1 MLCRCCNNK
10 LKTFLIDLGK
20 SPVANTLAKKSNEK
34 TKNFDLQVYIC
45 DKCWLLQTNDLV
57 AQKQI
62 FKNDYPYFSGYSKT
76 WLNHLNKFVKK
87 IKKNFPDKLKKN
99 VCEIASNDGS
109 LLEILKSHNID
120 AFGIEPT
127 RSTYLYSKKKG
138 FKVINS
144 FFTNNF
150 AKKIKFKS
158 DFIIANNVLA
168 HVPNLNDFI
177 KGIKKFLSHKG
188 IATFE
193 IQYLPSLIKFNQFD
207 TIYHEHFSYFS
218 IVAAKNIFNRNNLK
232 IFDCEKINTHGGSI
246 RLYVAQ
252 ENNFDLKE
260 TKRLSNYYSEE
271 KKLGIDKI
279 KFYKNFSKK
288 IKLIKKKT
296 NILIER
302 IRKKKKIISAYGA
315 AAKANTFFNYVGIK
329 NDKIKCIIDKNP
341 QKVGKFLPGSNI
353 PIKSKDYLNKI
364 KPDYIFIMTWN
375 IKDEVV
381 KELNFTKKWGCKF
394 VTFIPKIKKFN

>member
-57 AQKQI
+57 PQKQI

-177 KGIKKFLSHKG
+177 KGIKKFLSHNG
-188 IATFE
+188 VATFE

-218 IVAAKNIFNRNNLK
+218 IVAAKDIFNRNNLK

-271 KKLGIDKI
+271 KELGIDKI

-288 IKLIKKKT
+288 IKLIKKNT
-296 NILIER
+296 NILIEK

-315 AAKANTFFNYVGIK
+315 AAKANTFFNYLGIK

>member
-1 MLCRCCNNK
+1 M
-10 LKTFLIDLGK
+10 
-20 SPVANTLAKKSNEK
+20 P
-34 TKNFDLQVYIC
+34 
-45 DKCWLLQTNDLV
+45 
-57 AQKQI
+57 
-62 FKNDYPYFSGYSKT
+62 
-76 WLNHLNKFVKK
+76 
-87 IKKNFPDKLKKN
+87 
-99 VCEIASNDGS
+99 
-109 LLEILKSHNID
+109 
-120 AFGIEPT
+120 
-127 RSTYLYSKKKG
+127 
-138 FKVINS
+138 
-144 FFTNNF
+144 
-150 AKKIKFKS
+150 
-158 DFIIANNVLA
+158 NNVLA

-302 IRKKKKIISAYGA
+302 IRKKEKIISAYGA